1 MSKNLVREVIA
12 PSYSYMWE
20 SASLDD
26 PGQSDEDSMETSK
39 KKKKAQLI
47 GQRCRHEKINTIL
60 G

>member
-1 MSKNLVREVIA
+1 MSKNWAREVIA

-39 KKKKAQLI
+39 KKKKLSSLVNAVDM
-47 GQRCRHEKINTIL
+47 KK
-60 G
+60 